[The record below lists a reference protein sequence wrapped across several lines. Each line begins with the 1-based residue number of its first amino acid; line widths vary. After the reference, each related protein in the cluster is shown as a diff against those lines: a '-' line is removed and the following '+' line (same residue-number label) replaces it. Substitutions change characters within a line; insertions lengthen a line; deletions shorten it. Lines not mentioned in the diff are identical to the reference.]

1 MRQIALLYLFNAA
14 SCMLMCGGVQ
24 RAYAEETHTLWI
36 GEGASRCERPLPL
49 RVGRQ
54 LIFELP
60 YEVKVA
66 APSAQGLVEVHIAP
80 QLVVVRALESGW
92 GAQAHVGL
100 SLVFQQGGTLYCEL
114 TAPRDPSEL
123 TPALVHV
130 RLATQRA
137 NTLRAALSLI
147 DQRLNERLNKG
158 LNEGLNTP
166 QAPLTELESAVEVEL
181 QDKLSALKRSWQAE
195 SLLKTLSRH
204 PLTLSQRPPLRAQ
217 EGLIYLTLTQRFWLG
232 GQVWLRAS
240 LINRSQPTF
249 ELESLSLR
257 RTGRA
262 DERLVT
268 SPERVAVSA
277 DGVEHPFATT
287 LTHAQLYQAGE
298 ATAQLVARARDGREV
313 TLALPDEL

>member
-1 MRQIALLYLFNAA
+1 MV
-14 SCMLMCGGVQ
+14 CVGVQ
-24 RAYAEETHTLWI
+24 RAYPEETHTLWI

-114 TAPRDPSEL
+114 TAPRDPSEI

-130 RLATQRA
+130 RRATQRA
-137 NTLRAALSLI
+137 KMLREAVSLI
-147 DQRLNERLNKG
+147 DHHLNHHLNKDLSKDFNKRLKG
-158 LNEGLNTP
+158 S

-195 SLLKTLSRH
+195 SLLKSLSRQ

-217 EGLIYLTLTQRFWLG
+217 EHLIYLTLTQRFWLG

-249 ELESLSLR
+249 ELESLLLR
-257 RTGRA
+257 RAGSA

-268 SPERVAVSA
+268 SPKRVTVSA
-277 DGVEHPFATT
+277 DGVERPFATT
-287 LTHAQLYQAGE
+287 LTHAQLYQASE
-298 ATAQLVARARDGREV
+298 APAQLVARARDGREV
-313 TLALPDEL
+313 TLTLPDEL